1 MIPFF
6 RKIRYRLAKDNQFLN
21 YSRYAIGEIVLV
33 VIGIL
38 IALQINN
45 WNENR
50 KIKQQ
55 ETTYYCKLAEDLASD
70 ISNIDN
76 TILSLNNR
84 QETARRLLM
93 NLLIIQ
99 EDKEVLIRDF
109 TTTFRSFKFTPTKAA
124 IQDITSSGKL
134 ENLKN
139 EELKNRILN
148 HYIQQDYALEI
159 IQVNFNQMIDLLY
172 GLERFSDF
180 GFQEVPMYQDL
191 YGKELLQ
198 LLKSTGW
205 HKDPNSE
212 LFVKLKDMMNVNII
226 ITEREKVL
234 LNEIKNASIDLNKQL
249 APYCS
254 Y

>member
-6 RKIRYRLAKDNQFLN
+6 RKIRYRLARDNQFLN

-50 KIKQQ
+50 KTKRQ
-55 ETTYYCKLAEDLASD
+55 ESTYYCKLSEDLASD
-70 ISNIDN
+70 IRNIES
-76 TILSLNNR
+76 TIVSINSR
-84 QETARRLLM
+84 QETAKRLLV
-93 NLLIIQ
+93 NLLRIQ

-109 TTTFRSFKFTPTKAA
+109 TPAFRSFKFTPTKAA

-134 ENLKN
+134 ENLRN

-148 HYIQQDYALEI
+148 HYTQQDYALEI
-159 IQVNFNQMIDLLY
+159 IQANFNQMIDLLY

-180 GFQEVPMYQDL
+180 GFQELPLYQDL

-205 HKDPNSE
+205 HKDPNSA

-226 ITEREKVL
+226 ITEREKAL
-234 LNEIKNASIDLNKQL
+234 LNDMKNASLELNKQL
-249 APYCS
+249 APYCN
-254 Y
+254 